1 MAVAR
6 KTKSTLRRAFK
17 HPPVQQLPAEA
28 HIQRLNAETPPANP
42 PLETKPGRPTSRPND
57 PPATKG
63 DTTMPN
69 APIDQAV
76 EAVQAIGAWEPE
88 SINDV
93 DEFLTELGNLYEAL
107 ATTQANLAQRFGSD
121 LPIGAPIVDHLAEL
135 ASGAAALT
143 DHANQGRSIFRSFH
157 EAEFE
162 RLENPRPHEEMWDV
176 SANR

>member
-1 MAVAR
+1 M
-6 KTKSTLRRAFK
+6 S
-17 HPPVQQLPAEA
+17 
-28 HIQRLNAETPPANP
+28 
-42 PLETKPGRPTSRPND
+42 
-57 PPATKG
+57 
-63 DTTMPN
+63 N

-76 EAVQAIGAWEPE
+76 DAVHAIGAWEPE

-93 DEFLTELGNLYEAL
+93 DEFLTDLGNLYEAL

-143 DHANQGRSIFRSFH
+143 DHANEGRSIFRSVH

-162 RLENPRPHEEMWDV
+162 RLENPRPREEMWDV